1 MDVPLWKA
9 AALGLL
15 QGATEFLPV
24 SSSGHLVLGQHLLGL
39 DLPGLSFEVVV
50 HVGTLAAVLAA
61 YRHDV
66 AAVLRGVVEVLRRPG
81 AVLRDPLLRRG
92 AAGLGPDGRLAWLLL
107 LGSIPAALAGLLG
120 KAWIETAFS
129 DLRFLGVGWLVTAGL
144 LLAADR
150 FLRAARPPVTAGDP
164 TGPQALAMGVFQALA
179 VLPGIS
185 RSGSTI
191 AAGLFAGLSAG
202 AAARFSFLLSIPA
215 IGGAALLDALDI
227 LQSGTALP
235 LAPLLVGF
243 LTAAASGYL
252 AIRWLLDL
260 LRRGRLAYFAA
271 YCLLLSLVVLLGQR

>member
-1 MDVPLWKA
+1 MPLWKA

-92 AAGLGPDGRLAWLLL
+92 AVGLGPDGRLAWLLL

-144 LLAADR
+144 LL
-150 FLRAARPPVTAGDP
+150 
-164 TGPQALAMGVFQALA
+164 
-179 VLPGIS
+179 
-185 RSGSTI
+185 
-191 AAGLFAGLSAG
+191 
-202 AAARFSFLLSIPA
+202 
-215 IGGAALLDALDI
+215 
-227 LQSGTALP
+227 
-235 LAPLLVGF
+235 
-243 LTAAASGYL
+243 
-252 AIRWLLDL
+252 
-260 LRRGRLAYFAA
+260 
-271 YCLLLSLVVLLGQR
+271 